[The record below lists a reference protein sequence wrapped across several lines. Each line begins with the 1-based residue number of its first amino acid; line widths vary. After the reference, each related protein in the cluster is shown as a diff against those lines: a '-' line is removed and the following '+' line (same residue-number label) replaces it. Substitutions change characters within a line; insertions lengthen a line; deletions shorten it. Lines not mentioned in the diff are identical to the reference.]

1 MNRKLLVS
9 FPLPSGG
16 SGIPANMKANEIS
29 VAIMMWAAMY
39 GVTYQDLN
47 VKRIIRKGVCMEI
60 DEDLFAQ
67 FKLTWHRPEL
77 KYKIIQNNHE

>member
-29 VAIMMWAAMY
+29 VALLMWAAMY

-67 FKLTWHRPEL
+67 FKLTWHRTDLP
-77 KYKIIQNNHE
+77 YKILQNNHK

>member
-1 MNRKLLVS
+1 MNKIYLIS

-29 VAIMMWAAMY
+29 VALLMWAAMY

-67 FKLTWHRPEL
+67 FKLTWHRTDLP
-77 KYKIIQNNHE
+77 YKILQNNHK